1 MSDQE
6 RKLRCLAMNDQ
17 ASIASL
23 LGLDLETQEASGL
36 DPRAYA
42 LVRLGAIVAAGA
54 ASVTYQWATE
64 AALSAGASDDE
75 IIGTLV
81 TVAPLVGTGRI
92 VSAASDIAISLGY
105 PVEAALEGDESVVEG
120 LGDR

>member
-1 MSDQE
+1 
-6 RKLRCLAMNDQ
+6 MNDQ

-105 PVEAALEGDESVVEG
+105 PVEAALEGDDAVVDG
-120 LGDR
+120 PLDR